1 MRLAVLTLAAVGAL
15 AGAAFAA
22 VLAVVLLTRRAR
34 RRRDADAQTRAE
46 DRGAC
51 GAALT
56 TCDRTDDPPRGHR
69 VMNPPAFLAA
79 LEAGLRLHAA
89 PCSRAELQAFVA
101 DC

>member
-1 MRLAVLTLAAVGAL
+1 MRLAVLILAAVVAL
-15 AGAAFAA
+15 AGTAFA
-22 VLAVVLLTRRAR
+22 AVVLLTRRAR

-89 PCSRAELQAFVA
+89 PCSRAELQAFAA

>member
-1 MRLAVLTLAAVGAL
+1 MRLAVLILAAVVAL
-15 AGAAFAA
+15 AGTAFA
-22 VLAVVLLTRRAR
+22 AVVLLTRRAR

-101 DC
+101 GC

>member
-1 MRLAVLTLAAVGAL
+1 MRLAVLILAAVVAL
-15 AGAAFAA
+15 AGTAFA
-22 VLAVVLLTRRAR
+22 AVVLLTRRAR